1 MLGIPK
7 PAIAIALLLTVTAS
21 FFGCDSP
28 TQVPGKT
35 IQSKHL
41 TFVIPAQWEQKPGAL
56 AFRLRR
62 NSTVV
67 RFLAVDEEPA
77 INGSADATMELMR
90 KAFPSGDR
98 VVDAERSGT
107 WQGHRMLE
115 LTWHGR
121 TKRRTAVRGEQRFIV
136 FKDGVIAVMW
146 YAPIS
151 EWDAARDD
159 MAKIIGG
166 MRFR

>member
-1 MLGIPK
+1 MLRTPK
-7 PAIAIALLLTVTAS
+7 AAIATALLLTVTAS
-21 FFGCDSP
+21 FLGCDST

-35 IQSKHL
+35 IRSKHL
-41 TFVIPAQWEQKPGAL
+41 TFVIPVQWEQRPGSL

-62 NSTVV
+62 NSAVV

-77 INGSADATMELMR
+77 INGSADATMELLR

-98 VVDAERSGT
+98 VVDVERSVT
-107 WQGHRMLE
+107 WQGHRVLE

-121 TKRRTAVRGEQRFIV
+121 TKSGTAVRGEQRFVV
-136 FKDGVIAVMW
+136 FKNGVVAIMW

-151 EWDAARDD
+151 EWDAARND
-159 MAKIIGG
+159 MAKVIGG